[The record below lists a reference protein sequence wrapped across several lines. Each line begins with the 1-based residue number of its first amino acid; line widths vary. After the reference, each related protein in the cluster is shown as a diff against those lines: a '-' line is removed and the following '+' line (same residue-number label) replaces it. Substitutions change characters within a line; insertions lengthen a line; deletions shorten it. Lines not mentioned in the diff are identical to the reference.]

1 MSVAAPEHTPS
12 LDFNA
17 RQWAIIAAFGVSV
30 WFLGAL
36 LLRAVEPLG
45 VYQAPG
51 IFILY
56 AAMIPGTWPVI
67 WLGRM
72 LAGARRDQTALVAA
86 SATGIAIA
94 CDANALVWWPALYG
108 HNIAGAGAAILW
120 GGAVAIGLGLWMG
133 RPGQA

>member
-1 MSVAAPEHTPS
+1 MSAAAPDTPAS
-12 LDFNA
+12 AYFTA
-17 RQWAIIAAFGVSV
+17 RQWAIIVLFGVTV
-30 WFLGAL
+30 WFLGAV

-72 LAGARRDQTALVAA
+72 LARARREQTALVAA
-86 SATGIAIA
+86 SATGFAIA

-133 RPGQA
+133 RPGNA